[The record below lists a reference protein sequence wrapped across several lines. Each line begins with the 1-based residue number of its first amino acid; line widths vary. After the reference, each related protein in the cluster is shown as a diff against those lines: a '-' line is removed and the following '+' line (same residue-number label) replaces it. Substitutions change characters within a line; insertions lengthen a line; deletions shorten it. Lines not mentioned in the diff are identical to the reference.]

1 MFNIVQA
8 KLQQYVNCEL
18 PDVQAEFRKLRSQDE
33 AFCCPSASQTAE
45 GLGCGKGFQTKG
57 SPRLLDWQP
66 DTVPDA
72 LKVVGAHEPRP
83 LYIPSSPK
91 TRSWPIGQH
100 LPDAPYVPRPT
111 FPGFPS
117 ARSAHLIP
125 AYSRRSIN
133 TGEACL
139 NPTPLWRVFPCL
151 FPSGSEFQAGVLSLH
166 QGTPSTRQAWPPP
179 RQRRVGGA
187 LRCQGQP
194 QPQKSK
200 CSIIHPRVPHSF
212 ISSGLGSWGSE
223 AAANEVS
230 PALQGLMVEK

>member
-1 MFNIVQA
+1 MREGI
-8 KLQQYVNCEL
+8 
-18 PDVQAEFRKLRSQDE
+18 SDE
-33 AFCCPSASQTAE
+33 RIPKAS
-45 GLGCGKGFQTKG
+45 GLAARY
-57 SPRLLDWQP
+57 SPRRS
-66 DTVPDA
+66 
-72 LKVVGAHEPRP
+72 KSCRSPRAQTP
-83 LYIPSSPK
+83 LYTLLPQDK
-91 TRSWPIGQH
+91 ELADWPTP
-100 LPDAPYVPRPT
+100 PDAPYVPRPT

-133 TGEACL
+133 TDEACL

-166 QGTPSTRQAWPPP
+166 PGTPSTQQAWPPP

-187 LRCQGQP
+187 LCCQGQP

-200 CSIIHPRVPHSF
+200 CSIIHPRVPPHSLAL
-212 ISSGLGSWGSE
+212 GLGSWGSE

-230 PALQGLMVEK
+230 PALQGLMVEN